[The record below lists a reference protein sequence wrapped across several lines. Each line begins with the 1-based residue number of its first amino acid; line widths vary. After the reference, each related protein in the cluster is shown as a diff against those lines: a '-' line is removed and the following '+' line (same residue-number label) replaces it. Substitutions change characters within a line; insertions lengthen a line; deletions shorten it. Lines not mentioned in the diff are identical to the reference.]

1 MTSPVRYPL
10 VRRRPAVLLLDL
22 DSFARAAGA
31 HPDHVRRLV
40 ALGLLEPQRAADGD
54 LRFSPA
60 EILALARIQRL
71 RAGLAVNYTA
81 LGLVIDL
88 LDRVAALEAE
98 ARTARRSERRSQQS
112 TDSSTGGELWTS
124 TA

>member
-1 MTSPVRYPL
+1 MTSAVRYPL
-10 VRRRPAVLLLDL
+10 VRRPPAVLLLDV

-54 LRFSPA
+54 LWFPPA

-71 RAGLAVNYTA
+71 RAGLAVNYAA

-98 ARTARRSERRSQQS
+98 ARTARRSQRRSQHS
-112 TDSSTGGELWTS
+112 TDSTGGELWTS

>member
-1 MTSPVRYPL
+1 MTSPARYPL

-54 LRFSPA
+54 LRFSPS

-71 RAGLAVNYTA
+71 RAGLALNYTA
-81 LGLVIDL
+81 LGLVLDL

-98 ARTARRSERRSQQS
+98 ARTAGRGERRSQHS
-112 TDSSTGGELWTS
+112 TDSTGGEPWTS

>member
-1 MTSPVRYPL
+1 MTSPGRYPL
-10 VRRRPAVLLLDL
+10 VRGRPAVLLLDL

-40 ALGLLEPQRAADGD
+40 TLGLLEPQRAADGD

-71 RAGLAVNYTA
+71 RAGLALNYTA

-98 ARTARRSERRSQQS
+98 ARTARRSERRSRHS
-112 TDSSTGGELWTS
+112 TDSSTGGESWTS

>member
-10 VRRRPAVLLLDL
+10 VRRRPAVILLDL

-40 ALGLLEPQRAADGD
+40 ALGLLEPQRAAEGGD
-54 LRFSPA
+54 LWFSPS

-71 RAGLAVNYTA
+71 RAGLAVNYAA

-98 ARTARRSERRSQQS
+98 ARTERPSRRRAQHTS
-112 TDSSTGGELWTS
+112 DITGGELWTS

>member
-40 ALGLLEPQRAADGD
+40 ALGLLEPQRAVDGD
-54 LRFSPA
+54 LRFFPA

-71 RAGLAVNYTA
+71 RAGLAVNYAA

-98 ARTARRSERRSQQS
+98 ARTARRSEHRSQQS
-112 TDSSTGGELWTS
+112 TDSTGGEPWTS

>member
-40 ALGLLEPQRAADGD
+40 ALGLLEPQPAADGE
-54 LRFSPA
+54 LRFSPL
-60 EILALARIQRL
+60 EILAFARIQRL
-71 RAGLAVNYTA
+71 RAGLAVNYAA

-98 ARTARRSERRSQQS
+98 ARTARRSERRSQHR
-112 TDSSTGGELWTS
+112 TDSTGGELWTS

>member
-40 ALGLLEPQRAADGD
+40 ALGLLEPQHAADGD
-54 LRFSPA
+54 LRFAPA

-71 RAGLAVNYTA
+71 RAGLALNYTA

-98 ARTARRSERRSQQS
+98 VRTARRSERRSQHS
-112 TDSSTGGELWTS
+112 TDTSTGGELWTS

>member
-1 MTSPVRYPL
+1 MISPGRYPL

-54 LRFSPA
+54 LWFPPA

-71 RAGLAVNYTA
+71 RAGLALNYAA
-81 LGLVIDL
+81 LGLVLDL

-98 ARTARRSERRSQQS
+98 ARTERRSERPAQHTS
-112 TDSSTGGELWTS
+112 DSSTGGELWTS